1 MTPIES
7 RRVRT
12 REGPVVKDSE
22 RSLTQ
27 SQYEDTQFTTE
38 VTNNAAAARQDMN
51 KVECRSKYTNSQDL
65 DSTKINVET
74 AKTWDEDL
82 MKKQ

>member
-1 MTPIES
+1 
-7 RRVRT
+7 
-12 REGPVVKDSE
+12 
-22 RSLTQ
+22 
-27 SQYEDTQFTTE
+27 
-38 VTNNAAAARQDMN
+38 MN
-51 KVECRSKYTNSQDL
+51 KIGCRSEYTNSQDL